1 MADKNLEKRKQK
13 LVLGKEEKETDI
25 VKWLTDM
32 LKKMDRTKW
41 LILGLGGILL
51 LVIALPAE
59 RGEQLRTDAVFEESS
74 GKDGNADDQIRTY
87 KKQLAGELEQALG
100 CMEGVGDVHVMITFQ
115 DGGEAVVEKDVTK
128 SSSGVGENQQGT
140 QYQESTIYQE
150 TDGREPY
157 ISQQKMPSVEG
168 VLVIAQGGADSRVRQ
183 QIQEAVAALFPVEV
197 HKIKIVKLQES

>member
-1 MADKNLEKRKQK
+1 MN
-13 LVLGKEEKETDI
+13 
-25 VKWLTDM
+25 WLTDM

-41 LILGLGGILL
+41 LILGLCGILL

-59 RGEQLRTDAVFEESS
+59 RGEQTQKNAVFEESS
-74 GKDGNADDQIRTY
+74 ERDGNPDDQIRIY
-87 KKQLAGELEQALG
+87 KKQLASELEQALG
-100 CMEGVGDVHVMITFQ
+100 CMEGVGKVHVMITFQ
-115 DGGEAVVEKDVTK
+115 DSGEAVVEKDVTK
-128 SSSGVGENQQGT
+128 SSSGQNDSQQSI

-168 VLVIAQGGADSRVRQ
+168 VLVIAQGGADSRIRQ